1 MIINQGLQEGL
12 ISSAPRSVTQP
23 HQYISLS
30 SPINIYQYIN
40 TWEEAIH
47 DVAPFLCT
55 RSAIACNNQIRCF
68 VKNHPRCIQSRS
80 EKLRN
85 LKSEDPVVSILLSC
99 SFSASRVSIS
109 GWYTLYT
116 FVKLITVKVF
126 SLRCYPLFFGG
137 GKAKTDDGL
146 LSWLHDCVW
155 ILLYICIKKYSV
167 TQVLNPFPYCI
178 SNLWQLMTRAVLM
191 KVSRKVL
198 LWGADPLFT

>member
-12 ISSAPRSVTQP
+12 ISSALRSVTQP

-40 TWEEAIH
+40 IWEEAIH

-80 EKLRN
+80 IELRT
-85 LKSEDPVVSILLSC
+85 LKSEDPGISILLSC
-99 SFSASRVSIS
+99 FFQLEEYIS
-109 GWYTLYT
+109 GWLHT
-116 FVKLITVKVF
+116 FDKLIRVKNIQS
-126 SLRCYPLFFGG
+126 SLPSTFLGG
-137 GKAKTDDGL
+137 GRAKTDDGL

>member
-40 TWEEAIH
+40 IWEEAIH

-80 EKLRN
+80 KKLRN
-85 LKSEDPVVSILLSC
+85 LKSDDPVVSILLSC
-99 SFSASRVSIS
+99 SFFSFKSIYFWVIHIYIRQVDHSKSIQSPLLSTFFWRREGKNRWRPAIMIAWLCLNSAICIYLHKKIS
-109 GWYTLYT
+109 
-116 FVKLITVKVF
+116 
-126 SLRCYPLFFGG
+126 SAQPLF
-137 GKAKTDDGL
+137 
-146 LSWLHDCVW
+146 
-155 ILLYICIKKYSV
+155 
-167 TQVLNPFPYCI
+167 YCI
-178 SNLWQLMTRAVLM
+178 NNLWQLMTRAVLM